1 MVKGLEIF
9 RVWFKDYADQYVLIG
24 GTAASLAMQSAGLDF
39 RATKDLDVVLH
50 LEALT
55 SAFGRRFWEFI
66 EAGRYNIRQSAT
78 SGKPQL
84 FRFQKPAEETFPFMI
99 ELFARAPLGIDL
111 APESHLTP
119 IPLDE
124 LVSSLSAILLD
135 DTYYDFI
142 MGGRK
147 NQNGLPWV
155 GEDRLIPLKALAW
168 LSLTQE
174 KSTGGQV
181 DSKNIKKHLS
191 DIVALTTLLSPAM
204 KISIDAKIATD
215 LKRFILAV
223 SGSTPV
229 STEATRTLDRLT
241 TAYGLQ

>member
-9 RVWFKDYADQYVLIG
+9 RAWFQDYADQYVLIG
-24 GTAASLAMQSAGLDF
+24 ATAAAIAMESAGLSF

-55 SAFGRRFWEFI
+55 PAFGQRFWEFI
-66 EAGRYNIRQSAT
+66 GAGRYEIRQSAT
-78 SGKPQL
+78 TGKPQL
-84 FRFQKPAEETFPFMI
+84 YRFQKPANGEFPFMV

-135 DTYYDFI
+135 NTYYAFI
-142 MGGRK
+142 MAERR
-147 NQNGLPWV
+147 NFNGLPWV

-168 LSLTQE
+168 LALTAE
-174 KSTGGQV
+174 KSAGRLV
-181 DSKNIKKHLS
+181 DARNIKKHLN
-191 DIVALTTLLSPAM
+191 DIVVLTTLLSPATL
-204 KISIDAKIATD
+204 ISVDEKIASD
-215 LKRFILAV
+215 LKRFISAV
-223 SGSTPV
+223 SASSLASP
-229 STEATRTLDRLT
+229 ATTLALDRLK
-241 TAYGLQ
+241 TAYGLP